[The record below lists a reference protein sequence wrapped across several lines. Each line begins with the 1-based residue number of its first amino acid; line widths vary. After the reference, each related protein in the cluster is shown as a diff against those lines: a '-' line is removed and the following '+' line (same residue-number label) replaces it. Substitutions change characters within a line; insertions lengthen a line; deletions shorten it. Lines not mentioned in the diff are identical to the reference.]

1 MCVSTPKQQQPALPP
16 TIQNVNTENDMISSK
31 AADVRRRRQMLS
43 RADTQGA
50 GAMQGSQAPGKTKL
64 GQ

>member
-1 MCVSTPKQQQPALPP
+1 MQTVSNET
-16 TIQNVNTENDMISSK
+16 DMVASK

-43 RADTQGA
+43 RTDTQGA
-50 GAMQGSQAPGKTKL
+50 GAMQGSQASTAGKTRL